1 MFSALLHI
9 KNYKLFLINMMLLG
23 MGIAITV
30 PYFVLFA
37 TNELGMSTN
46 QFGVLFATLP
56 RTVNLDAFENN
67 HLWVKLVVL
76 KTEH

>member
-1 MFSALLHI
+1 LLRIKQSMAL
-9 KNYKLFLINMMLLG
+9 YINMMLLG

-46 QFGVLFATLP
+46 QFGEDDVY
-56 RTVNLDAFENN
+56 
-67 HLWVKLVVL
+67 L
-76 KTEH
+76 KI